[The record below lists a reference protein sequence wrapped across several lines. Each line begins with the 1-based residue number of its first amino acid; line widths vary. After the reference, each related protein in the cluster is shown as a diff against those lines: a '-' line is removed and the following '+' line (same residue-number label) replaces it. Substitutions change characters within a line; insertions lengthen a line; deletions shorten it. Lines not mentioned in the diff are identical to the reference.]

1 MFAMHSIFKAV
12 DGRNFASKIIENESQ
27 YNRQLAPRH
36 GVGQPAADT
45 PVPPNSMLF
54 PKTVTALAKFWS
66 EKGGSKNE
74 RFEFLDQH

>member
-36 GVGQPAADT
+36 GVGQPAVDT
-45 PVPPNSMLF
+45 PVPPNF
-54 PKTVTALAKFWS
+54 NVV
-66 EKGGSKNE
+66 SKNGNRTCE
-74 RFEFLDQH
+74 ILV